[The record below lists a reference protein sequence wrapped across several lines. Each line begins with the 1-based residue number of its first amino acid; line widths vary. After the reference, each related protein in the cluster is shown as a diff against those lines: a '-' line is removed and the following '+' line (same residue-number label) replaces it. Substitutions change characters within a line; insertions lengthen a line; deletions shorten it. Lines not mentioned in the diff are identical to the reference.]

1 MGSKNM
7 RSLTTRGK
15 IVVALLG
22 ALLAWGV
29 WYLLG
34 HIWYVPGE
42 GYCWGSMAQCYA
54 EEAK

>member
-1 MGSKNM
+1 M

-22 ALLAWGV
+22 ALILWGV

-34 HIWYVPGE
+34 HIWYVEGE

-54 EEAK
+54 EEAGQW

>member
-1 MGSKNM
+1 M

-22 ALLAWGV
+22 VLILWGV

-54 EEAK
+54 EEAGKW